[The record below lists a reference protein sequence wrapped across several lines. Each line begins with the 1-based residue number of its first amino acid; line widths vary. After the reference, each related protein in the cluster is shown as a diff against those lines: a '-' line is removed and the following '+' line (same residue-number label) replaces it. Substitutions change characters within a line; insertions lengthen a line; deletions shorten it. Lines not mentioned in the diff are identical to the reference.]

1 MSVYKATS
9 WGRTRRPKALGDD
22 HSVSSKETPVEVVA
36 VTTGSAL
43 VDALNAV
50 AIPACNGYSTENQ
63 RYLHVYVKDASATD
77 AVQIY
82 GYNYAFGKWA
92 PILEHDGDG
101 TRSIMTATCGSSGAA
116 QLYIFDIAGIDRVG
130 FVAAST
136 APDDIFAACTTFQ
149 DLGMINRYRYSERK
163 I

>member
-9 WGRTRRPKALGDD
+9 WGRTRRPKTLGNRG
-22 HSVSSKETPVEVVA
+22 SAITTTKETPVEVVA
-36 VTTGSAL
+36 VTTGSGL

-50 AIPACNGYSTENQ
+50 AKPECNGYPTENQ

-77 AVQIY
+77 AVQVY

-92 PILEHDGDG
+92 PILESDGDG
-101 TRSIMTATCGSSGAA
+101 TRSVMTATAGTSGAA
-116 QLYIFDIAGIDRVG
+116 QHYIFEIAGVDRVG

-136 APDDIFAACTTFQ
+136 APDDIFAACSTF
-149 DLGMINRYRYSERK
+149 
-163 I
+163 